1 MSKDFKNIVAII
13 PARGGSKGLP
23 KKNILPLCG
32 KPLIAYTIEAAKGCK
47 YIDRVVVST
56 EDPEIARIAREWG
69 AEVPFMR
76 PKVLAQDDTHTEP
89 VLKHAVEWLEEN
101 EGYIV
106 DIVVYLQIT
115 NIFRKRW
122 MLDEVVKRLLER
134 DDLHSCFVA
143 YKTHKNYWRKKE
155 EGFVRLAKDIYPYGP
170 RQKKEPLFREDTGI
184 ACATRGW
191 VIKEGKR
198 VGEKVDIV
206 VNDDEASFIDIHD
219 PFTFWLAERI
229 LLEGRRTVND

>member
-1 MSKDFKNIVAII
+1 
-13 PARGGSKGLP
+13 
-23 KKNILPLCG
+23 
-32 KPLIAYTIEAAKGCK
+32 
-47 YIDRVVVST
+47 VVVST
-56 EDPEIARIAREWG
+56 EDPEIARIAKEWG

-89 VLKHAVEWLEEN
+89 VLKHAVEWLEKN
-101 EGYIV
+101 EGYRV
-106 DIVVYLQIT
+106 DIVVYLQTT

-143 YKTHKNYWRKKE
+143 YKTHKNYWRRKE
-155 EGFVRLAKDIYPYGP
+155 GEFVRLAKDIYPYGP

-198 VGEKVDIV
+198 VGEKIDIV
-206 VNDDEASFIDIHD
+206 MNDDEASFIDIHD

-229 LLEGRRTVND
+229 LHEGKRTVND